1 MSEYRTNKGQTINM
15 DELRQKNEKTIAVG
29 NMNVNAKGDLLG
41 KGGQIKKSAK
51 ERTKPYYE
59 NNPKA
64 VKQVG
69 LKSLS
74 TDDLNDEIETVV
86 EEDESLQTSKKP
98 VAKKATSAAKKATS
112 KKPAK
117 KTISKDREEVQEDGS
132 IVIKDDVDGKEED

>member
-41 KGGQIKKSAK
+41 KGGQIKKTAK

-74 TDDLNDEIETVV
+74 TEDLDDEIETVV
-86 EEDESLQTSKKP
+86 EEDASLGKSKKAP
-98 VAKKATSAAKKATS
+98 VKKATTKSKKSTTKKA
-112 KKPAK
+112 
-117 KTISKDREEVQEDGS
+117 TISKDREEELEDGS
-132 IVIKDDVDGKEED
+132 IIIKDEVDGEEKD